1 MTAPAPRALA
11 FDVFGTVVDWRSSVA
26 REAEAA
32 AARHGASV
40 NGGAFA
46 DAWRRRYRPSM
57 DRVLRGAVEWTP
69 LERLNRAS
77 LDEVVAEFALEVLDG
92 RERDELNRA
101 WRRLQPW
108 PDSVAGLTRLRRRHV
123 LCTLSNGGIAL
134 LVDLARFG
142 GLPFDAI
149 LSAELCRTY
158 KPDPRT
164 YRMVPLLLDLRPEE
178 VMLVAAHA
186 SDLRAAAAEGLLTAY
201 VRRPLEWGPG
211 APPEPATD
219 ASFDVV
225 ADDLEDLA
233 ARLGA

>member
-1 MTAPAPRALA
+1 MTAPVARALA
-11 FDVFGTVVDWRSSVA
+11 FDVFGTIVDWRSSIA

-32 AARHGASV
+32 AARHGANV
-40 NGGAFA
+40 DGGVFA

-57 DRVLRGAVEWTP
+57 DRVLRGEVEWTP

-77 LDEVVAEFALEVLDG
+77 LDEVLAEFALEVLDE

-108 PDSVAGLTRLRRRHV
+108 PDSVAGLTRLRRQYV

-134 LVDLARFG
+134 PVDLARFG

-149 LSAELCRTY
+149 LSTELCRTY

-164 YRMVPLLLDLRPEE
+164 YHMVASLLDLRPEQ
-178 VMLVAAHA
+178 VMMVAAHT
-186 SDLRAAAAEGLLTAY
+186 SDLRAAAAEGLRTAY
-201 VRRPLEWGPG
+201 VRRPREWGPG
-211 APPEPATD
+211 PSPEPAQD
-219 ASFDVV
+219 ASFDVA
-225 ADDLEDLA
+225 ADDLRDLA
-233 ARLGA
+233 RQLGA